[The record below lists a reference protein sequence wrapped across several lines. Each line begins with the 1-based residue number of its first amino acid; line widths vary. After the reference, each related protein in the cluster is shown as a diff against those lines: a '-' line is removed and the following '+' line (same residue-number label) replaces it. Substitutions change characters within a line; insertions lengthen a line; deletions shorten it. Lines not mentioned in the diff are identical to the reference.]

1 MTTNIVKYQTD
12 KGEIELSKET
22 IKNYLISGDASKVTD
37 QELEMALRLCQYQGL
52 NPFLR
57 EVYIVKYGTSP
68 ANIIVGKDVFV
79 KRAKNNPKF
88 KGFEAGVIVLT
99 PKGGIEYRNG
109 SLFAVG
115 KEELIGGWAKVYIE
129 GWEVPFEHTVS
140 FAEYNSGQSTWKK
153 IPGTMIRKV
162 ALVQALREAFPD
174 DFQGLYD
181 SSEMETGEGMQS
193 ALNEARNKHTLYEN
207 EIIMEEEY
215 ITPKMAKE
223 LTTLAV
229 DGTIVKKIL
238 DFKGYKRFG
247 EIKLDEFEELK
258 SMITALNKEFELK
271 DEIETEYVV
280 DEDNLPFDMENLK
293 GE

>member
-22 IKNYLISGDASKVTD
+22 IKNYLVSGDASKVTD

-181 SSEMETGEGMQS
+181 SSEMGVDLLNTSGEMQAALSETRM
-193 ALNEARNKHTLYEN
+193 KHHGIYG
-207 EIIMEEEY
+207 EEY
-215 ITPKMAKE
+215 ITPLMAKE
-223 LTTLAV
+223 LNALAV
-229 DGTIVKKIL
+229 DKSIISKIMASR
-238 DFKGYKRFG
+238 GYERMG
-247 EIKLDEFEELK
+247 EIKLVEFEELK
-258 SMITALNKEFELK
+258 EMVTAMNKAFALK
-271 DEIETEYVV
+271 DEK
-280 DEDNLPFDMENLK
+280 LPFEPEDADVEVL
-293 GE
+293 EEE

>member
-22 IKNYLISGDASKVTD
+22 IKNYLVSGDASKVTD

-193 ALNEARNKHTLYEN
+193 ALNEVRNKHTLYEN

-215 ITPKMAKE
+215 ITPLMAKE
-223 LTTLAV
+223 LNALAV
-229 DGTIVKKIL
+229 DKSIISKIMASR
-238 DFKGYKRFG
+238 GYERMG
-247 EIKLDEFEELK
+247 EIKLVEFEELK
-258 SMITALNKEFELK
+258 EMVTAMNKAFALK
-271 DEIETEYVV
+271 DEK
-280 DEDNLPFDMENLK
+280 LPFEPEDADVEVL
-293 GE
+293 EEE

>member
-22 IKNYLISGDASKVTD
+22 IKNYLVSGDASKVTD

-109 SLFAVG
+109 SVFAVG

-181 SSEMETGEGMQS
+181 SSEMGMDLPNTSGEMQVALRETRMEHGIYGED
-193 ALNEARNKHTLYEN
+193 ETIEDD
-207 EIIMEEEY
+207 EIIDEIPIEEVEEAFDEV
-215 ITPKMAKE
+215 ISDAQRKRMFAISKSNSE
-223 LTTLAV
+223 
-229 DGTIVKKIL
+229 IVKGVIKVY
-238 DFKGYKRFG
+238 GYESTKD
-247 EIKLDEFEELK
+247 IKK
-258 SMITALNKEFELK
+258 SDYEGICN
-271 DEIETEYVV
+271 DI
-280 DEDNLPFDMENLK
+280 
-293 GE
+293 

>member
-181 SSEMETGEGMQS
+181 SSEMGVNSE
-193 ALNEARNKHTLYEN
+193 ALSEEVVVLD
-207 EIIMEEEY
+207 EEEY
-215 ITPKMAKE
+215 ITPLMAKE
-223 LTTLAV
+223 LSALAV
-229 DGTIVKKIL
+229 DKSIISKIMASR
-238 DFKGYKRFG
+238 GYERMG
-247 EIKLDEFEELK
+247 EIKLAEYEELK
-258 SMITALNKEFELK
+258 EMVVAMNNAFELK
-271 DEIETEYVV
+271 DEK
-280 DEDNLPFDMENLK
+280 LPFEPDDAEVI
-293 GE
+293 EEE

>member
-22 IKNYLISGDASKVTD
+22 IKSYLISGDAKNVTD

-99 PKGGIEYRNG
+99 TKGGIEYRNG

-129 GWEVPFEHTVS
+129 GWEVPFEHTVN

-181 SSEMETGEGMQS
+181 SSEMGVNSE
-193 ALNEARNKHTLYEN
+193 ALSEEVIVLD
-207 EIIMEEEY
+207 EEEY
-215 ITPKMAKE
+215 ITPLMAKE
-223 LTTLAV
+223 LSALAV
-229 DGTIVKKIL
+229 DKSIISKIMASR
-238 DFKGYKRFG
+238 GYERMG
-247 EIKLDEFEELK
+247 EIKLAEYEELK
-258 SMITALNKEFELK
+258 EMVVAMNNAFELK
-271 DEIETEYVV
+271 DEK
-280 DEDNLPFDMENLK
+280 LPFEPDDAEVI
-293 GE
+293 EEE

>member
-22 IKNYLISGDASKVTD
+22 IKSYLISGDAKNVTD

-129 GWEVPFEHTVS
+129 GWEVPFEHTVN

-181 SSEMETGEGMQS
+181 SSEMGVNSEGLS
-193 ALNEARNKHTLYEN
+193 EEVVVLD
-207 EIIMEEEY
+207 EEEY
-215 ITPKMAKE
+215 ITPLMAKE
-223 LTTLAV
+223 LNALAV
-229 DGTIVKKIL
+229 DKSIISKIMASR
-238 DFKGYKRFG
+238 GYERMG
-247 EIKLDEFEELK
+247 EIKLVEFEELK
-258 SMITALNKEFELK
+258 EMVTAMNKAFALK
-271 DEIETEYVV
+271 DEK
-280 DEDNLPFDMENLK
+280 LPFEPDDADVEVI
-293 GE
+293 EEE